1 MTDSASER
9 IIGFIGAGNMP
20 RSIIGGMVQGG
31 YPAHKI
37 WASNPS
43 TPKLDSLANDFKIN
57 VTQNNHELVANCDVI
72 VLSVKPQMMKDVCAD
87 LKAHCPNLADK
98 LVTTVAAGV
107 PIAKYHQYLGEA
119 TRVIRI
125 MPNTPSLVG
134 EGVSG
139 LCADAKVTAADRD
152 FINTV
157 FQFVGITIWLEEEAS
172 IDVLGAVAGSGP
184 AYFFEFMHG
193 LQEAA
198 ERLGFNA
205 ETARAMVQ
213 QTALGAAKMASQS
226 ELSLV
231 ELRKQ
236 VTSKGGSTAKGIEAY
251 QDAKLNEISET
262 AVRAAVARN
271 QEMAKLF

>member
-1 MTDSASER
+1 MSSSAQVR
-9 IIGFIGAGNMP
+9 TIGFIGAGNMP

-31 YPAHKI
+31 YPADKI

-43 TPKLDSLANDFKIN
+43 RPKLDQLSADFKVN
-57 VTQNNHELVANCDVI
+57 VTQDNHELVAQCDVI

-87 LKAHCPNLADK
+87 LREKSPNISSK

-107 PIAKYHQYLGEA
+107 PIAKYHHYLGSE

-139 LCADAKVTAADRD
+139 LCADSSVTQADRD
-152 FINTV
+152 FINSV
-157 FQFVGITIWLEEEAS
+157 FEFVGITIWLEQESS

-193 LQEAA
+193 LQQAA
-198 ERLGFNA
+198 EALGFDA
-205 ETARAMVQ
+205 DTARAMVQ

-226 ELSLV
+226 DLSLV
-231 ELRKQ
+231 DLRKQ

-251 QDAKLNEISET
+251 QEAKLDNISDT